1 MGNVLLNP
9 HGDVALGEKISRQEH
24 AQEHEGGKQMSYY
37 SILLQAA
44 LVTAQGVSLQH
55 ADAEDAAQ
63 DALLAMIEARKDGQL
78 WSPAWTGGTAR
89 NKALQI
95 RHKAYRRA
103 TQELDAT
110 QAAPDAIPGNE
121 FQEAYDRALC
131 DFTPL
136 EQQALEMWI
145 VDGDKFQARELLRYW
160 VLCGASGY
168 PGAMSTAERHLN
180 RLRARLQHILKDW
193 SPEA

>member
-1 MGNVLLNP
+1 
-9 HGDVALGEKISRQEH
+9 
-24 AQEHEGGKQMSYY
+24 MSYY

-63 DALLAMIEARKDGQL
+63 DALLTMIEARKDGQL

-95 RHKAYRRA
+95 RHKAFRRA
-103 TQELDAT
+103 TQDLDAT
-110 QAAPDAIPGNE
+110 QAAPDAIPGDE
-121 FQEAYDRALC
+121 FQEAFDRAMTS
-131 DFTPL
+131 FARSEQEQL
-136 EQQALEMWI
+136 ETLFFEGMAQAI
-145 VDGDKFQARELLRYW
+145 VQWTD
-160 VLCGASGY
+160 SGY
-168 PGAMSTAERHLN
+168 QSYSTTYR
-180 RLRARLQHILKDW
+180 RLCALRTRLQHILKDW